1 MGSAED
7 YKVLGLEEGT
17 DRETVERK
25 YGAML
30 RAYKSRTDEYGAT
43 DEDMEYYKK
52 ITQAYDN
59 IVGTVHDFSDPNP
72 TSPLPFKFRNFFY
85 KLSARLDH
93 YKFIIFAV
101 LITGVLGLIIFFQ
114 VKDATKDDMYIKF
127 VGAYYAINPGVV
139 EKELAEKSDQFDSPR
154 VSFFSVTV
162 NSSEND
168 SETANGAVAFR
179 AQFTAGSIDM
189 IFIDKDNF
197 DVYLDQYVFMQL
209 DDFIESNSDDPAFA
223 DLEYYRYKGEKI
235 PEGIYGIEFTEA
247 GARYFSDTS
256 MMWLN
261 DEIEGQE
268 RSMILCV
275 CRMSRKKNI
284 ERALKY
290 IKELVDEAYLVS

>member
-1 MGSAED
+1 MGTAED
-7 YKVLGLEEGT
+7 YKILGLEEGT

-30 RAYKSRTDEYGAT
+30 RAYKSRTDEHGAT
-43 DEDMEYYKK
+43 DEDMEYYRT

-101 LITGVLGLIIFFQ
+101 LITAVLGLLIYFQ
-114 VKDATKDDMYIKF
+114 VRDSRKDDLYVKY
-127 VGAYYAINPGVV
+127 VGAYYALNPGNL
-139 EKELAEKSDQFDSPR
+139 ETELAKKSQVIKSPQ

-162 NSSEND
+162 NSTLND
-168 SETANGAVAFR
+168 KETANAAVAFR
-179 AQFTAGSIDM
+179 AQFVAGSIDM

-197 DVYLDQYVFMQL
+197 DVYASQYAFLPL
-209 DDFIESNSDDPAFA
+209 DDFINENKSDPAFA
-223 DLEYYRYKGEKI
+223 NLEFHRYENTGEEDMV
-235 PEGIYGIEFTEA
+235 PSGIYGIEFTSEGSA
-247 GARYFSDTS
+247 YFENTS
-256 MMWLN
+256 LTWLN
-261 DEIEGQE
+261 DEISGQE

-275 CRMSRKKNI
+275 CRMSKNKDH
-284 ERALKY
+284 ALEY
-290 IKELVDEAYLVS
+290 IKELVDQS

>member
-1 MGSAED
+1 MGTAED

-30 RAYKSRTDEYGAT
+30 RSYKSRTDEYGAT
-43 DEDMEYYKK
+43 DEDMEYYKT

-101 LITGVLGLIIFFQ
+101 LITAVLGVLIYFQ
-114 VKDATKDDMYIKF
+114 VKDAGKDDLYVKF
-127 VGAYYAINPGVV
+127 VGAYYALNPGEV
-139 EKELAEKSDQFDSPR
+139 ESELGEKSKAVRSPQ

-179 AQFTAGSIDM
+179 AQFTVGSIDM

-197 DVYLDQYVFMQL
+197 DVYLDQYVFLPL
-209 DDFIESNSDDPAFA
+209 DDFLAQNSNDPAFA
-223 DLEYYRYKGEKI
+223 DLQYYRYDGDRI
-235 PEGIYGIEFTEA
+235 PEGTYGIEFTQDGSE
-247 GARYFSDTS
+247 YFKDTS
-256 MMWLN
+256 VMWLN
-261 DEIEGQE
+261 DEIPGQE

-275 CRMSRKKNI
+275 CRMSKNA
-284 ERALKY
+284 EHTLEY
-290 IKELVDEAYLVS
+290 IKELVDGAYAE

>member
-30 RAYKSRTDEYGAT
+30 RAYKNRTDEYGAT
-43 DEDMEYYKK
+43 DEDVEYYKK

-101 LITGVLGLIIFFQ
+101 LITAALGVLIYFQ
-114 VKDATKDDMYIKF
+114 VKDTGKDDLYVKF
-127 VGAYYAINPGVV
+127 VGAYYALNPGNV
-139 EKELAEKSDQFDSPR
+139 ETELADKSDVVKSPQ

-179 AQFTAGSIDM
+179 AQFTVGSIDL
-189 IFIDKDNF
+189 IIIDKDNF
-197 DVYLDQYVFMQL
+197 DVYLPQFVFLQL
-209 DDFIESNSDDPAFA
+209 DDFIESNSGDPAFS
-223 DLEYYRYKGEKI
+223 DLEYYRYDGDAI
-235 PEGIYGIEFTEA
+235 PNGIYGIEFTEA
-247 GARYFSDTS
+247 GLEYFKITS
-256 MMWLN
+256 VTWLN
-261 DEIEGQE
+261 DEIPGQE

-275 CRMSRKKNI
+275 CRMSKNADH
-284 ERALKY
+284 ALEY
-290 IKELVDEAYLVS
+290 IKELVHAGE

>member
-30 RAYKSRTDEYGAT
+30 RAYKNRTDEYGAT
-43 DEDMEYYKK
+43 DEDVEYYKT

-85 KLSARLDH
+85 KLSARFDH

-101 LITGVLGLIIFFQ
+101 LITAALGILIYFQ
-114 VKDATKDDMYIKF
+114 VKDTGKDDLYVKF
-127 VGAYYAINPGVV
+127 VGAYYALNPGNV
-139 EKELAEKSDQFDSPR
+139 ETELADKSDVVKSPQ

-179 AQFTAGSIDM
+179 AQFTVGSIDL
-189 IFIDKDNF
+189 IIIDKDNF
-197 DVYLDQYVFMQL
+197 DVYLPQYVFLQL
-209 DDFIESNSDDPAFA
+209 DDFIESNSGNPAFS
-223 DLEYYRYKGEKI
+223 DLEYYRYEGDAI
-235 PEGIYGIEFTEA
+235 PNGIYGIEFTEA
-247 GARYFSDTS
+247 GSEYFKNTS
-256 MMWLN
+256 VTWLN
-261 DEIEGQE
+261 DEIPGQE

-275 CRMSRKKNI
+275 CRMSKNT
-284 ERALKY
+284 EHTLDY
-290 IKELVDEAYLVS
+290 IKELLEKH

>member
-30 RAYKSRTDEYGAT
+30 RAYKNRTDEYGAT
-43 DEDMEYYKK
+43 DEDVEYYQK

-101 LITGVLGLIIFFQ
+101 LITAALGVLIYFQ
-114 VKDATKDDMYIKF
+114 VKDTGKDDLYVKF
-127 VGAYYAINPGVV
+127 VGAYYALNPGNV
-139 EKELAEKSDQFDSPR
+139 ETELADKSEVVKSPQ

-179 AQFTAGSIDM
+179 AQFTVGSIDL
-189 IFIDKDNF
+189 IIIDRDNF
-197 DVYLDQYVFMQL
+197 DVYLPQYVFLQL
-209 DDFIESNSDDPAFA
+209 DDFIESNSGDPAFS
-223 DLEYYRYKGEKI
+223 DLEYYRYDGDAI
-235 PEGIYGIEFTEA
+235 PNGIYGIEFTEA
-247 GARYFSDTS
+247 GSEYFKNTS
-256 MMWLN
+256 VTWLN
-261 DEIEGQE
+261 DEIPGQE
-268 RSMILCV
+268 RSMI
-275 CRMSRKKNI
+275 
-284 ERALKY
+284 
-290 IKELVDEAYLVS
+290 